1 MSYRDSKRPRY
12 AEPRSRE
19 RGGITDT
26 LSALISSNPD
36 VLRAVQ
42 MLASALGGSGR
53 EDRDYRDRGRGS
65 KRPREARRSV
75 GKVTAFNDK
84 GFGFISCGDVEPEVF
99 VHQSETLRALHP
111 GETVEFELIADGP
124 GRWKA
129 IDVVATDSSKYR
141 PATRPS
147 QYTGRV
153 IDWKEQGFGFI
164 ASPGFDRD
172 VFVHAHNLVGIT
184 SLRSNDEV
192 EFAVEVDENNRY
204 NALDVRLYQK
214 RHSTRDVPD
223 VRDSRDMP
231 PPAAVDGEVLGGVI
245 STYKPTQGFGF
256 VKCNSLG
263 ADAFVHIKSV
273 IEPKGV
279 ESLAEGENVEFRV
292 QVNSKGQYDA
302 VNVVLLDR
310 RERQTYVGVVTM
322 YNIGKGKGKGKGG
335 SGYGFIKCDDFGREV
350 FMHHSELKGG
360 GIPECGDEV
369 QFEVELDDT
378 HRYNAKNINIIGKGS
393 GRISE

>member
-1 MSYRDSKRPRY
+1 
-12 AEPRSRE
+12 
-19 RGGITDT
+19 
-26 LSALISSNPD
+26 
-36 VLRAVQ
+36 
-42 MLASALGGSGR
+42 
-53 EDRDYRDRGRGS
+53 
-65 KRPREARRSV
+65 
-75 GKVTAFNDK
+75 
-84 GFGFISCGDVEPEVF
+84 
-99 VHQSETLRALHP
+99 
-111 GETVEFELIADGP
+111 
-124 GRWKA
+124 
-129 IDVVATDSSKYR
+129 
-141 PATRPS
+141 
-147 QYTGRV
+147 
-153 IDWKEQGFGFI
+153 
-164 ASPGFDRD
+164 
-172 VFVHAHNLVGIT
+172 
-184 SLRSNDEV
+184 LRSNDEV